1 MCVCFVYPTH
11 ARSCADLI
19 ATTPLPH
26 SPTPPLLHSPT
37 HPLLYRPPLAPTS
50 DPVGVPLMIF
60 CLLFP
65 LRKRLNPEADTEA
78 AQLETTT
85 NDKVLAH
92 SIVTSVFRKYRPK
105 W

>member
-1 MCVCFVYPTH
+1 
-11 ARSCADLI
+11 
-19 ATTPLPH
+19 
-26 SPTPPLLHSPT
+26 
-37 HPLLYRPPLAPTS
+37 
-50 DPVGVPLMIF
+50 MIF